1 MDSNILLAIIGIRL
15 KKWRKAKQTLQHRKI
30 RKPNILKLIALWRL
44 LVEREEKESRK
55 IWVRPIFTQF
65 RRYLQG
71 ASDNLVKEMELQDQ
85 EMFYNYCRMSTE
97 MFGQLLSIVGPF
109 LEKQIV
115 VRDPIPARTRL
126 LVCLRYLASGDSMT
140 SISYAFRIGV
150 NTVSKIVSETC
161 EVLWNCLHESVMP
174 PMNKEDWLRIA
185 EEFERK
191 WNFPHCIGAIDGKH
205 VVIQVSSFFRIYL
218 LFVYTEKC

>member
-140 SISYAFRIGV
+140 SISYTFRIGV
-150 NTVSKIVSETC
+150 HCFK
-161 EVLWNCLHESVMP
+161 NC
-174 PMNKEDWLRIA
+174 
-185 EEFERK
+185 F
-191 WNFPHCIGAIDGKH
+191 
-205 VVIQVSSFFRIYL
+205 
-218 LFVYTEKC
+218 